1 MRNWVNRAQCA
12 QDSSCGVDNIHVVLL
27 VIILISA
34 CSAPTVH
41 QGSPADQERM
51 RYESALSD
59 LIRNRTQE
67 AQEAFATLME
77 SSSNP
82 EVTELS
88 MLRLGDALFGEGKF
102 AEAREVYRQFTE
114 QFGSSLNV
122 PHALYMSARCHL
134 ERTPTDLW
142 ILPPAAEREQG
153 DLEQAMV
160 LLRRL
165 ILSHRESFSAV
176 RGRALFARS
185 AKKSCEHELYVA
197 RYYMGRKRPV
207 GTIQRLEQLLADE
220 ADQRKQGLLPPNWHM
235 CRELDDGFLL
245 LAEAY
250 ARDHSAEGVKSAIDR
265 YQALRPMGEAAEDM
279 RELLEEMK

>member
-1 MRNWVNRAQCA
+1 MRVLSLVISLVLLI
-12 QDSSCGVDNIHVVLL
+12 SSCSSATVL
-27 VIILISA
+27 
-34 CSAPTVH
+34 
-41 QGSPADQERM
+41 QGTPADQERM
-51 RYESALSD
+51 RYEAALSD
-59 LIRNRTQE
+59 LIRSRTQE

-88 MLRLGDALFGEGKF
+88 MLRLGDALFAEGKF

-114 QFGSSLNV
+114 QFGSSPNV

-142 ILPPAAEREQG
+142 ILPPAAEREQS
-153 DLEQAMV
+153 DLQQALV

-165 ILSHRESFSAV
+165 ILSHNESFSAV

-197 RYYMGRKRPV
+197 QYYLGRKRPV
-207 GTIQRLEQLLADE
+207 GTIQRLEQLLAKE

-235 CRELDDGFLL
+235 CMELDAGFLL
-245 LAEAY
+245 LAQAY
-250 ARDHSAEGVKSAIDR
+250 SKDSSAEGVKGALDR
-265 YQALRPMGEAAEDM
+265 YLALRPMGDAADDM
-279 RELLEEMK
+279 RELLQEMK

>member
-1 MRNWVNRAQCA
+1 MIPVRRLA
-12 QDSSCGVDNIHVVLL
+12 ILL
-27 VIILISA
+27 VVFIAA
-34 CSAPTVH
+34 CSGKAVY

-51 RYESALSD
+51 RYEAALSD
-59 LIRNRTQE
+59 LIRSRTQE

-88 MLRLGDALFGEGKF
+88 MLRLGDALFAEGKF

-114 QFGSSLNV
+114 QFGSSPNV

-134 ERTPTDLW
+134 ERTPSDLW
-142 ILPPAAEREQG
+142 ILPPAAEREQS
-153 DLEQAMV
+153 DLGQALV

-165 ILSHRESFSAV
+165 ILSHRDSFSAV
-176 RGRALFARS
+176 RGRALYARS
-185 AKKSCEHELYVA
+185 AKKACEHELYVA
-197 RYYMGRKRPV
+197 EYYIGRKRPV

-220 ADQRKQGLLPPNWHM
+220 ASQRKQGLLPPNWHM
-235 CRELDDGFLL
+235 CQELDDGFVL

-250 ARDHSAEGVKSAIDR
+250 AKDGSRGGVESALQR
-265 YQALRPMGEAAEDM
+265 YLALRPMGEAAQGI
-279 RELLEEMK
+279 RELLDEMK

>member
-1 MRNWVNRAQCA
+1 MRHLAP
-12 QDSSCGVDNIHVVLL
+12 LL
-27 VIILISA
+27 ILLLCA
-34 CSAPTVH
+34 CSSQTAY

-51 RYESALSD
+51 RYEAALND
-59 LIRNRTQE
+59 LIRSRTQE

-88 MLRLGDALFGEGKF
+88 MLRLGDALFAEGKF

-114 QFGSSLNV
+114 QFGSSPNV

-134 ERTPTDLW
+134 ERTPSDLW
-142 ILPPAAEREQG
+142 ILPPAAEREQS
-153 DLEQAMV
+153 DLQQAMV

-176 RGRALFARS
+176 RGRALYARS

-197 RYYMGRKRPV
+197 DYYMGRKRPV

-220 ADQRKQGLLPPNWHM
+220 ASQRKQGLLPPNWHM
-235 CRELDDGFLL
+235 CKELEDGFVL

-250 ARDHSAEGVKSAIDR
+250 AEDGSRDGVQSALDR
-265 YQALRPMGEAAEDM
+265 YLALRPKGEAAADI
-279 RELLEEMK
+279 RELLSEMK

>member
-1 MRNWVNRAQCA
+1 MRHTALA
-12 QDSSCGVDNIHVVLL
+12 LVLL
-27 VIILISA
+27 LGA
-34 CSAPTVH
+34 CSSQAVL
-41 QGSPADQERM
+41 QGNPADQERM
-51 RYESALSD
+51 RYEAALND
-59 LIRNRTQE
+59 LIRSRTQE

-88 MLRLGDALFGEGKF
+88 MLRLGDALFAEGKF

-114 QFGSSLNV
+114 QFGSSPNV

-134 ERTPTDLW
+134 ERTPSDLW

-153 DLEQAMV
+153 DLKQALT

-176 RGRALFARS
+176 RGRALYARS

-197 RYYMGRKRPV
+197 EYYVGRKRPV
-207 GTIQRLEQLLADE
+207 GAIQRLEQLLADE
-220 ADQRKQGLLPPNWHM
+220 ADQRKQGLLPPSWHM
-235 CRELDDGFLL
+235 CRELDSGFLL

-250 ARDHSAEGVKSAIDR
+250 TKDGSRAGVESTLGR
-265 YQALRPMGEAAEDM
+265 YLALRPNGEAAKDM
-279 RELLEEMK
+279 RELLKDLK

>member
-1 MRNWVNRAQCA
+1 MRR
-12 QDSSCGVDNIHVVLL
+12 VVLL
-27 VIILISA
+27 VVLLSVA
-34 CSAPTVH
+34 CTSKTVFH
-41 QGSPADQERM
+41 GSPADQERM
-51 RYESALSD
+51 RYEAALND

-67 AQEAFATLME
+67 AQEAFANLME

-88 MLRLGDALFGEGKF
+88 MVRLGDALFAEGKF

-114 QFGSSLNV
+114 QFGSSPNV

-134 ERTPTDLW
+134 ERTPSDLW

-153 DLEQAMV
+153 DLQQAMA

-165 ILSHRESFSAV
+165 ILSHGESFSAV

-197 RYYMGRKRPV
+197 RYYLGRKRPV
-207 GTIQRLEQLLADE
+207 GAIQRLEQLLTDE
-220 ADQRKQGLLPPNWHM
+220 GDQRRLGLLPPSWHM

-250 ARDHSAEGVKSAIDR
+250 AKDSSREGVEKTLDR
-265 YQALRPMGEAAEDM
+265 YLALRPMGEAAGDI
-279 RELLEEMK
+279 RELLEDL